1 MLPNSS
7 VISDCDD
14 STTANLYRRGSI
26 RPEENA
32 FHKKVCIY
40 FWHYLWKFQNYPLK
54 IDNKAHIWGVGL
66 ASPNQIFPPSHP
78 LEIFGSVFE
87 DNPDKI
93 LLWGHS
99 NLNSAI
105 KYLLFVILC

>member
-1 MLPNSS
+1 MEILKPSPENRQLGAHLGGWPGFTKPNLPA
-7 VISDCDD
+7 
-14 STTANLYRRGSI
+14 T
-26 RPEENA
+26 
-32 FHKKVCIY
+32 
-40 FWHYLWKFQNYPLK
+40 
-54 IDNKAHIWGVGL
+54 
-66 ASPNQIFPPSHP
+66 SHP

-105 KYLLFVILC
+105 KYLLFVIL

>member
-40 FWHYLWKFQNYPLK
+40 FLALSMEILK
-54 IDNKAHIWGVGL
+54 PSPENRQLGAHLGGWPGFTK
-66 ASPNQIFPPSHP
+66 PNLPALPST
-78 LEIFGSVFE
+78 
-87 DNPDKI
+87 
-93 LLWGHS
+93 
-99 NLNSAI
+99 
-105 KYLLFVILC
+105 